1 MPEIKKAIVTAMIGP
16 ENKEKL
22 RAALAPA
29 EVIFCMPYDP
39 DAKEKIALASRDV
52 DVAIMNGD
60 VEDCV
65 LESPNLKWIH
75 CCRAGVEKSVSQEL
89 FDRGIILTSSSGRS
103 APALAEHALMF
114 MMALTYDLPGL
125 QRAQAAHQWAAGR
138 EYFMRTGMY
147 RKTVGIIGAGKTGL
161 ELARL
166 CKGFD
171 MTVLGWRRTRKQ
183 ESDIDEMFGSRDGDD
198 LKDFLSRC
206 DYVALCIELNDSTWH
221 MIGAGELA
229 AMKESAYLINM
240 GRGALVDE
248 PALIDALQNRRI
260 AGAGLD
266 TFETEPLPPESPFWD
281 MGNVIITPHITPQ
294 LPDREERM
302 LRYVFENIQAYK
314 GSGNFV
320 NLVTRKSLL
329 TRT

>member
-1 MPEIKKAIVTAMIGP
+1 M
-16 ENKEKL
+16 
-22 RAALAPA
+22 APD
-29 EVIFCMPYDP
+29 F
-39 DAKEKIALASRDV
+39 
-52 DVAIMNGD
+52 
-60 VEDCV
+60 
-65 LESPNLKWIH
+65 
-75 CCRAGVEKSVSQEL
+75 
-89 FDRGIILTSSSGRS
+89 

-183 ESDIDEMFGSRDGDD
+183 ESNIDEMFGSRDGDD

>member
-1 MPEIKKAIVTAMIGP
+1 MPEIKKVIVTAMIGP

-29 EVIFCMPYDP
+29 EVTFCMPYGP
-39 DAKEKIALASRDV
+39 GSKEKIAEASREV

-65 LESPNLKWIH
+65 LASPNLKWIH
-75 CCRAGVEKSVSQEL
+75 CCRAGVEKSASEEL

-125 QRAQAAHQWAAGR
+125 HRAQARHQWAAGR

-171 MTVLGWRRTRKQ
+171 MRVLGWRRTRTP
-183 ESDIDEMFGSRDGDD
+183 EPNIDEMFGSRDGDD
-198 LKDFLSRC
+198 LKQFLSGC
-206 DYVALCIELNDSTWH
+206 DYVVLSIELNDSTWH

-240 GRGALVDE
+240 GRGALIDE
-248 PALIDALQNRRI
+248 PALIDALQSSRI

-266 TFETEPLPPESPFWD
+266 TFETEPLPADSPFWD
-281 MGNVIITPHITPQ
+281 MANVIITPHITPQ

-302 LRYVFENIQAYK
+302 LKFVFDNIRAYK
-314 GSGNFV
+314 EGGGFV

-329 TRT
+329 TRR